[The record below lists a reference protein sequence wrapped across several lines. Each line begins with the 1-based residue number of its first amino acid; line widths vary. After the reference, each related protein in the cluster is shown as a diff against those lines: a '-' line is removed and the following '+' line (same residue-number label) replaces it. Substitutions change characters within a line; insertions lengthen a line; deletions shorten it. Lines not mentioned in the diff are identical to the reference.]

1 MRNTGHPAGVGA
13 GEEKQ
18 IPRLRLRND
27 QRVSEIHGG
36 CMGVELVPG
45 QAVAGRDGAGLG
57 EGNLQVSQKMRDMGR
72 PVCGW
77 SAPRSRRK
85 LTRKQRGE
93 MAEAAFMAVAAA
105 LGLRVADPWGE
116 SSRYDLIVDTGKK
129 LLRVQVKSAHRA
141 GEYGGYTFHAHGNSS
156 RVYGADEIDVL
167 AAYVVPVGAW
177 YLFPV
182 EEFRKYKAMKLFP
195 ESRRRRSKF
204 EKFREAWW
212 MMGVELGS

>member
-1 MRNTGHPAGVGA
+1 MGVQVIGDRVGVWECGG

-18 IPRLRLRND
+18 IPRRERRAFGMTGNK
-27 QRVSEIHGG
+27 E
-36 CMGVELVPG
+36 
-45 QAVAGRDGAGLG
+45 GRAIATAH
-57 EGNLQVSQKMRDMGR
+57 SKKT
-72 PVCGW
+72 
-77 SAPRSRRK
+77 K
-85 LTRKQRGE
+85 LSRKQRGE
-93 MAEAAFMAVAAA
+93 MAEAAFLAVASA
-105 LGLRVADPWGE
+105 LGLSVAKPWGE
-116 SSRYDLIVDTGKK
+116 SSRYDLIVDASGK

-156 RVYGADEIDVL
+156 RVYGPEEIDVL

-195 ESRRRRSKF
+195 VSRRRKSKF

-212 MMGVELGS
+212 YLGVEM

>member
-1 MRNTGHPAGVGA
+1 MGVESVVGGVGTVGGENPHFSQKRREVGHSA
-13 GEEKQ
+13 EAGGEEQ

-27 QRVSEIHGG
+27 KQMKRVPTVVMTNGLRGG
-36 CMGVELVPG
+36 I
-45 QAVAGRDGAGLG
+45 
-57 EGNLQVSQKMRDMGR
+57 
-72 PVCGW
+72 GW
-77 SAPRSRRK
+77 SVWDSRKK

-93 MAEAAFMAVAAA
+93 MAEAAFLAVAAT
-105 LGLRVADPWGE
+105 LGLRVSKPWGE

-195 ESRRRRSKF
+195 KSRRRRSKF

-212 MMGVELGS
+212 MMGVEL

>member
-1 MRNTGHPAGVGA
+1 MGRTVTGGSGAGVG
-13 GEEKQ
+13 
-18 IPRLRLRND
+18 
-27 QRVSEIHGG
+27 
-36 CMGVELVPG
+36 
-45 QAVAGRDGAGLG
+45 
-57 EGNLQVSQKMRDMGR
+57 EGHPHVSQKMRDMGR

-77 SAPRSRRK
+77 SVQRSRRK

-93 MAEAAFMAVAAA
+93 MAEAAA
-105 LGLRVADPWGE
+105 LGLRVAKPWGE

-182 EEFRKYKAMKLFP
+182 EEFRKYKAMKLSP
-195 ESRRRRSKF
+195 ESRRKRSKF

-212 MMGVELGS
+212 MMGVEES